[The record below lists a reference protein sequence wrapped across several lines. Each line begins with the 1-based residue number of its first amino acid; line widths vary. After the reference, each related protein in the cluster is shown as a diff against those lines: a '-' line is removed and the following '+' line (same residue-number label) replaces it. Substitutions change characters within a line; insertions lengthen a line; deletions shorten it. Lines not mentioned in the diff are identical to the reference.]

1 MLLDSWFL
9 PALVSPVIGSFL
21 GVLARRL
28 PYQQKIA
35 WDRSRCD
42 SCHHL
47 LQPLDLVPIFSFV
60 ALRARCRY
68 CGAAIPWGHLG
79 LELAALAV
87 ALWAASLDGGI
98 RLWADCVLGWVLLTL
113 AWIDAEHMLLPNLL
127 TWPLVALGLVWA
139 VIATPETMLDDV
151 IGAAVGY
158 LLFRGIA
165 WLYRR
170 LRGHDG
176 LGEGDASLLAA
187 AGAWVGWQQLGAVVL
202 LAALSGICVAL
213 IQSARGRSLRADTA
227 IPFGPC
233 LALGT
238 WIVFLYLT

>member
-9 PALVSPVIGSFL
+9 PVLVSPIIGSFL
-21 GVLARRL
+21 AVLVRRL

-35 WDRSRCD
+35 WDRSRCE

-47 LQPLDLVPIFSFV
+47 LQPLDLVPIISFAV
-60 ALRARCRY
+60 LRGRCRH
-68 CGAAIPWGHLG
+68 CGSGIPWSHLG
-79 LELAALAV
+79 LELAAVAV
-87 ALWAASLDGGI
+87 AVWAASLDDGA

-127 TWPLVALGLVWA
+127 TWPLVGLGLA
-139 VIATPETMLDDV
+139 CAAIATPETMLDDI
-151 IGAAVGY
+151 IGAVVGY
-158 LLFRGIA
+158 LLFRGIS

-202 LAALSGICVAL
+202 LAALSGIGLAL
-213 IQSARGRSLRADTA
+213 IQSVRGHVLRADMP

>member
-9 PALVSPVIGSFL
+9 PVVVSPIIGSFL
-21 GVLARRL
+21 GLLVRRL

-47 LQPLDLVPIFSFV
+47 LHPLDLVPIVSFV
-60 ALRARCRY
+60 ALRGRCRY
-68 CGAAIPWGHLG
+68 CRCHIPWSHLG

-87 ALWAASLDGGI
+87 AVWAALLDDGA
-98 RLWADCVLGWVLLTL
+98 RLWADCLLGWILLTL
-113 AWIDAEHMLLPNLL
+113 TWIDAEHMLLPNLL
-127 TWPLVALGLVWA
+127 TWPLIGLGLGWA
-139 VIATPETMLDDV
+139 AIATPETMLDDA

-158 LLFRGIA
+158 LLFRSIA

-202 LAALSGICVAL
+202 LAALSGIGLAL
-213 IQSARGRSLRADTA
+213 IQAVRGRVLRATMA

-233 LALGT
+233 LALAI
-238 WIVFLYLT
+238 WIVFLYLA

>member
-1 MLLDSWFL
+1 M
-9 PALVSPVIGSFL
+9 LVSPIIGSFL
-21 GVLARRL
+21 AVLVRRL

-42 SCHHL
+42 SCGHG
-47 LQPLDLVPIFSFV
+47 LQPLDLVPIISFM
-60 ALRARCRY
+60 ALRGHCRY
-68 CGAAIPWGHLG
+68 CRAAIPRSHLG

-87 ALWAASLDGGI
+87 AVWAASIDDGL
-98 RLWADCVLGWVLLTL
+98 RLWADCVLGWALLAL

-127 TWPLVALGLVWA
+127 TWPLIGLGLGWA
-139 VIATPETMLDDV
+139 AIATPETMLDEV
-151 IGAAVGY
+151 IGAVVGY
-158 LLFRGIA
+158 LLFRLIA
-165 WLYRR
+165 WTYRR

-187 AGAWVGWQQLGAVVL
+187 GGAWVGWQQLGAVVL
-202 LAALSGICVAL
+202 LAALSGIAVAL
-213 IQSARGRSLRADTA
+213 IQSARGRMLRADMA

-233 LALGT
+233 LALGI